1 MKAVITTLLMMAS
14 LAFAQEINEN
24 EKTWSD
30 LIVKYKTAEIAAT
43 KPEAVVLY
51 EKIIAENDISR
62 AESIIVAG
70 VAKNIGDGTYGQIY
84 LQLANSSKTGDG
96 IDRIKASLKYW
107 DGDTTG
113 WTDAMIR
120 ARLDSAIQ
128 LASNAPEINEFSRNV
143 WIVMSERPALS
154 FHAKRFFK
162 KFRATLSKE
171 EQIAITTK
179 QKNMLISLSNRTP
192 EVNAWLA
199 EISADLIA
207 LQLD

>member
-1 MKAVITTLLMMAS
+1 MKAVITALLMTAS
-14 LAFAQEINEN
+14 LVFAQEINEN
-24 EKTWSD
+24 ENTWKE
-30 LIVKYKTAEIAAT
+30 LQTKYKTSNPS
-43 KPEAVVLY
+43 KSPEALVLY
-51 EKIIAENDISR
+51 EKIIAEDDISMT
-62 AESIIVAG
+62 ESIIVAE
-70 VAKNIGDGTYGQIY
+70 VAKVISDDGYGQIY
-84 LQLANSSKTGDG
+84 RQLANSSKTGDG

-162 KFRATLSKE
+162 KFRATLTKE
-171 EQIAITTK
+171 EQIVITTK